1 MAEDKL
7 IIKGTESTSWEPV
20 DVQNDAYIAK
30 VVKVEPKTILDKKL
44 NQERKCIESI
54 FEIADGEHS
63 GKQLSYLCTVL
74 ISDKSKLGKFI
85 KTATGEEKIEVG
97 KDYDVVPLLLGKTF
111 KIVTDMK
118 LVVMDDKTV
127 NSSFVKE
134 VLSKVEPEQTSSGS
148 SQLSLD
154 KAFM

>member
-1 MAEDKL
+1 MWTTA
-7 IIKGTESTSWEPV
+7 
-20 DVQNDAYIAK
+20 
-30 VVKVEPKTILDKKL
+30 
-44 NQERKCIESI
+44 
-54 FEIADGEHS
+54 
-63 GKQLSYLCTVL
+63 L

-85 KTATGEEKIEVG
+85 KTATGEKNIEVG

-118 LVVMDDKTV
+118 TILMDDKTV

-148 SQLSLD
+148 SQSSLD
-154 KAFM
+154 KAFEKVEKEDAKAFM